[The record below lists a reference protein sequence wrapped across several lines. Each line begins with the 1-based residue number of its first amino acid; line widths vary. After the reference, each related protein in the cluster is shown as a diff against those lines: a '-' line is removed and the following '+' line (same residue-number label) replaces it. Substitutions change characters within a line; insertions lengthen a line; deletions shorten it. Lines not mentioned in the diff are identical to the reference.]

1 MSAIPGKAPSVKR
14 PPQIEQP
21 AELLLEE
28 LGQLLTVEETLARV
42 VLPKLVRQ
50 QQDDELRA
58 AMQRHLEQTRGHAE
72 RVELAF
78 RALGSAPAG
87 KPAPVLDAMRSEHEA
102 QAPTV
107 WGPLRPV
114 LDCGAAMDTERYEI
128 GAYEKAIGLADA
140 LGAAEVARLLR
151 ANLDEETAALEQL
164 AGHADRLARLA
175 VEQPNPD

>member
-87 KPAPVLDAMRSEHEA
+87 KPAPVLD
-102 QAPTV
+102 
-107 WGPLRPV
+107 
-114 LDCGAAMDTERYEI
+114 CGAAMDTERYEI